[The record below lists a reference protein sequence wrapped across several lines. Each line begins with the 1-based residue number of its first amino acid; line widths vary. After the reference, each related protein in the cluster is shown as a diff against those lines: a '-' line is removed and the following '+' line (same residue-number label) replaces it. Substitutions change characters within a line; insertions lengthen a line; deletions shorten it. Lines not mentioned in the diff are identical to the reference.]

1 MCSGQ
6 KYLVQ
11 SPIIRSHPEH
21 APDFV
26 FAISNRPTLPPDL
39 ISLGASPLCAG
50 PLRLLIIEDCQ
61 VGFPI
66 RTSRDQ
72 RVLSPPPGLSQSA
85 TSFIASCC
93 QGIHQTPLSRL
104 IRSRRRQA
112 LLCAAGS
119 AATRRPSLVGSLRPR
134 RIPSA
139 GDAPVASPERSHR
152 SDRTHGQCHLTW
164 KDCSGCRPCRVPE
177 PKPRSANTE
186 RPVATP
192 TRAGPRTS
200 RVLLSSRC
208 QLPDVAIRQ
217 SVVSSSRS
225 RDRTGRL
232 IIG

>member
-6 KYLVQ
+6 KYLVH
-11 SPIIRSHPEH
+11 SPIIRSH
-21 APDFV
+21 V
-26 FAISNRPTLPPDL
+26 
-39 ISLGASPLCAG
+39 GASPLCAG
-50 PLRLLIIEDCQ
+50 PLRLLTIEDCQ

-112 LLCAAGS
+112 LLRVAGS
-119 AATRRPSLVGSLRPR
+119 TTTRRSVSGRKSFDPTALPRQRTRRGSRALN
-134 RIPSA
+134 
-139 GDAPVASPERSHR
+139 DLER

-164 KDCSGCRPCRVPE
+164 KDCSGCPAASLLEDSVLARPGD
-177 PKPRSANTE
+177 E
-186 RPVATP
+186 RVATP
-192 TRAGPRTS
+192 TRAGPKTS

-208 QLPDVAIRQ
+208 Q
-217 SVVSSSRS
+217 
-225 RDRTGRL
+225 
-232 IIG
+232 